1 MANYQNLGSDRRRLP
16 TEASVPISDRVSHAP
31 NATVASGAP
40 RPRASLARQSL
51 DDSVIAALHPIHVAA
66 TAEKVWQAVLVFLRP
81 RVPDEFIELLLPGLT
96 GPDAKDT
103 LQQWDRL
110 FPGYVRSRGVTIS
123 KNYLQSH
130 PQARL
135 YTFSE
140 ILETD
145 PTAAIELEV
154 ENGEAPAPRSLEPLP
169 KCQDFANLVFWS
181 PRGQLRAML
190 SICRRKEHGPFTPR
204 DYAILSALY
213 WAVHS
218 ALERV
223 ARQQPE
229 RARLHVAEQ
238 FVAAL
243 PLATLFLGESG
254 EVHFANHAAYDLCAM
269 WNFGPQ
275 RAVSYNTRAC
285 FALPEAI
292 RQVLTRLGSAARNDT
307 TTPRSTTIAHPGV
320 PGLRAT
326 VRREDMDEAGLAS
339 TCYVVSLAYVD
350 SFLGADSATSPAA
363 YPTLQLLSPAERRVA
378 LLAREGCSNKEIAQR
393 LGRAASSV
401 VWTLHTIYQKLG
413 VKNRTQLARLLI
425 GAT

>member
-1 MANYQNLGSDRRRLP
+1 MSRSFNTSVVQRPLRLSAGP
-16 TEASVPISDRVSHAP
+16 AP
-31 NATVASGAP
+31 
-40 RPRASLARQSL
+40 QSL
-51 DDSVIAALHPIHVAA
+51 DDGIIAALHPIHVAA
-66 TAEKVWQAVLVFLRP
+66 TAEKVWQAVLAFLRP
-81 RVPDEFIELLLPGLT
+81 RVPDEFIELLLPGLA
-96 GPDAKDT
+96 GPGAKET
-103 LQQWDRL
+103 LLQWHRL

-145 PTAAIELEV
+145 PTAAVELQV
-154 ENGEAPAPRSLEPLP
+154 ENGEAPARRAFEPLP
-169 KCQDFANLVFWS
+169 KCHDFANLVFWS

-223 ARQQPE
+223 ARQHTE

-254 EVHFANHAAYDLCAM
+254 EVLFANHAAYDLCAM

-292 RQVLTRLGSAARNDT
+292 RQALTRLGT
-307 TTPRSTTIAHPGV
+307 TTRDDADTPRSTTIAHPGV

-350 SFLGADSATSPAA
+350 SFLGADSAASPAA
-363 YPTLQLLSPAERRVA
+363 CATLQLLSPAERRVA
-378 LLAREGCSNKEIAQR
+378 LLARDGFSNKEIAER

-413 VKNRTQLARLLI
+413 VKNRTQLARVLP
-425 GAT
+425 GAA